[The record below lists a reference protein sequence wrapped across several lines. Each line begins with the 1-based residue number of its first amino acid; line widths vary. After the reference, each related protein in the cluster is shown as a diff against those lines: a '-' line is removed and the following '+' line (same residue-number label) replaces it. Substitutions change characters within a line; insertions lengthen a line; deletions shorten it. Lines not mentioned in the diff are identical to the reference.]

1 MNSNLRAAIACV
13 FFLCALPGAADAKTK
28 KPKAPQPT
36 ALDQYIKEALSHED
50 ATPAQPTAGSLWTS
64 ASRFTDLGSDL
75 RAIHVNDLVTIV
87 VNENATAVAN
97 GATQTSRASTLGSS
111 VTQLGGI
118 KSPTGGL
125 VNLAN
130 SSTTTAL
137 NGSGTTSRGAT
148 LTTTL
153 SARVTHVLP
162 NGYLV
167 LEGTKDVQV
176 NSEFQQ
182 ISLRGIIRPIDLDT
196 ANTVNSTAIAQMELR
211 INGKGVVG
219 DAIRRPNIIYRFI
232 MGLLP
237 F

>member
-1 MNSNLRAAIACV
+1 MDSKLRAGLAGTCLL
-13 FFLCALPGAADAKTK
+13 FTLSAAHAANK
-28 KPKAPQPT
+28 KAKAPEPT
-36 ALDQYIKEALSHED
+36 ALDQYIKEALRNED
-50 ATPAQPTAGSLWTS
+50 ITPPQPTPGSIWTA
-64 ASRFTDLGSDL
+64 ASRFGALGSDL

-97 GATQTSRASTLGSS
+97 GATQTSRASSLSS
-111 VTQLGGI
+111 AITALGGP
-118 KSPTGGL
+118 KSATGAL
-125 VNLAN
+125 ANLAN
-130 SSTTTAL
+130 SATTVAL

-182 ISLRGIIRPIDLDT
+182 ITLRGIVRPIDLDT
-196 ANTVNSTAIAQMELR
+196 TNTVVSTSIAQMELR

-219 DAIRRPNIIYRFI
+219 DAIRRPNALYRFI

>member
-1 MNSNLRAAIACV
+1 VYLNLRSVFVSTLILVAA
-13 FFLCALPGAADAKTK
+13 GAANGAGKKT
-28 KPKAPQPT
+28 KAPQPS
-36 ALDQYIKEALSHED
+36 ALDQYIKEATSHED
-50 ATPAQPTAGSLWTS
+50 LTPTQPTAGSLWTS
-64 ASRFTDLGSDL
+64 ASRLTDLGSDL
-75 RAIHVNDLVTIV
+75 RAIHINDLVTVI
-87 VNENATAVAN
+87 VNESASAVAN
-97 GATQTSRASTLGSS
+97 GGVQTSRASTANSA
-111 VTQLGGI
+111 VTALAGQ

-125 VNLAN
+125 ANLVN

-137 NGSGTTSRGAT
+137 KGSGETTRGAT

-176 NSEFQQ
+176 NAEFQQ

-196 ANTVNSTAIAQMELR
+196 ANNVSSTSIAQMELR

-219 DAIRRPNIIYRFI
+219 DAIRRPNFLYRFI
-232 MGLLP
+232 LGLLP

>member
-1 MNSNLRAAIACV
+1 MPSRRNVIFTGVCLLLSFSVLRAA
-13 FFLCALPGAADAKTK
+13 DKKTK
-28 KPKAPQPT
+28 VPQPS

-50 ATPAQPTAGSLWTS
+50 LTPAQPSAGSLWA
-64 ASRFTDLGSDL
+64 ASSRLTDLGSDN
-75 RAIHVNDLVTIV
+75 RAVHVNDLVTIV
-87 VNENATAVAN
+87 VNEQATAVAN
-97 GATQTSRASTLGSS
+97 GDVQSSRASTASS
-111 VTQLGGI
+111 AVTALAGQ

-125 VNLAN
+125 ANLLN
-130 SSTTTAL
+130 SNTSTAL
-137 NGSGTTSRGAT
+137 KGSGTTSRGAT

-176 NSEFQQ
+176 NTEFQQ
-182 ISLRGIIRPIDLDT
+182 ITLRGIIRPIDLDT
-196 ANTVNSTAIAQMELR
+196 SNNVSSTAIAQMELK

-219 DAIRRPNIIYRFI
+219 DAIHRPNFLYRFI
-232 MGLLP
+232 LGLLP